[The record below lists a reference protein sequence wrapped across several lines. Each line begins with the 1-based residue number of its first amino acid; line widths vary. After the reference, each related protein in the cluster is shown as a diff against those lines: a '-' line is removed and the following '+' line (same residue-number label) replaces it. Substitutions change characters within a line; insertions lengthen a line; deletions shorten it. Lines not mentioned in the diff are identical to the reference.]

1 MGVCSR
7 ASPRAG
13 ALEVAE
19 LSAMRARS
27 ASAARERV
35 ALPRTAARRASLLR
49 ASARKKCT
57 GRSLFARRETSIAAR
72 HAPMR
77 CSGLT

>member
-7 ASPRAG
+7 ASSRVG

-19 LSAMRARS
+19 LSATRARS

-35 ALPRTAARRASLLR
+35 ALPRTAARRASLSPR
-49 ASARKKCT
+49 FGAKKVH
-57 GRSLFARRETSIAAR
+57 RSSFARETSIAAR

>member
-35 ALPRTAARRASLLR
+35 ALRPNGRATRVSSPRLGA
-49 ASARKKCT
+49 KKVH
-57 GRSLFARRETSIAAR
+57 RSVVVRPAGDVDCGATRTYEV
-72 HAPMR
+72 
-77 CSGLT
+77 